1 MTGPGSPA
9 GRMERGPTL
18 LFVSTVPPLIRN
30 FYLPYAAH
38 FRGRGWRVLLAAR
51 DARHDATLRAAFDEV
66 VDLPVSRSTL
76 DWRNYT
82 QAFVAIRRLLLAG
95 PDIVHAHSPIA
106 ALLVRLAVAT
116 VPRARRPAV
125 VYTVHGFHF
134 HHRGL
139 RVTNAIFRTAER
151 LAGRWTDRLIVMND
165 EDERSA
171 RSGHFVAE
179 DRLVR
184 MPGVGIDAE
193 HYPRSA
199 IQPGATE
206 AALAVIAAAGRPVF
220 VVVGELHRRKRH
232 EDVVRALSAMRHRD
246 AMLVLL
252 GDGRRRPALEALVR
266 RLKLGD
272 RVRFLGFVEDIRP
285 YVAWANAVVLASLRE
300 GLPRAVMEAMAL
312 QVPVIVSASRGNV
325 DLVDSTCGFVVP
337 FGSVA
342 GLAGAMDQV
351 LDDPLTAATL
361 GRRGRERIVSGYG
374 LAEMIARHDSLYGEL
389 LEERSWG
396 SAILTNQ

>member
-1 MTGPGSPA
+1 L
-9 GRMERGPTL
+9 EHGPTL

-38 FRGRGWRVLLAAR
+38 FRARGWRVLLAAR
-51 DARHDATLRAAFDEV
+51 DARRDPALRAAFDEV

-82 QAFVAIRRLLLAG
+82 QAFVAIRRLLLEG

-139 RVTNAIFRTAER
+139 RVTNAIFRTAEW

-179 DRLVR
+179 GRLAR
-184 MPGVGIDAE
+184 MPGVGIDAGQ
-193 HYPRSA
+193 YSRAA
-199 IQPGATE
+199 IPPAATE

-220 VVVGELHRRKRH
+220 VVVGELHPRKRH
-232 EDVVRALSAMRHRD
+232 EDVVRALAAMRHRD
-246 AMLVLL
+246 SMLVLL
-252 GDGRRRPALEALVR
+252 GDGRRRPALEALVS
-266 RLKLGD
+266 RLRVGD

-285 YVAWANAVVLASLRE
+285 YVVLANAVILASLRE
-300 GLPRAVMEAMAL
+300 GLPRAIMEAMAL
-312 QVPVIVSASRGNV
+312 EVPVIVSASRGNV
-325 DLVDSTCGFVVP
+325 DLVDSSCGFVVP
-337 FGSVA
+337 LGSVA
-342 GLAGAMDQV
+342 GLASAMDHV
-351 LDDPLTAATL
+351 VDDPSTAAVL
-361 GRRGRERIVSGYG
+361 GRRGRERIVAGYG
-374 LAEMIARHDSLYGEL
+374 LAEVIARHESLYAEV
-389 LEERSWG
+389 LEERSRRRVG
-396 SAILTNQ
+396 T

>member
-1 MTGPGSPA
+1 VTGPGSPA
-9 GRMERGPTL
+9 GRMERDPTL

-38 FRGRGWRVLLAAR
+38 YRARGWRVLLAAR
-51 DARHDATLRAAFDEV
+51 DARHDPTLRAAFDEV

-82 QAFVAIRRLLLAG
+82 HAFVAIRRLLLAG

-116 VPRARRPAV
+116 VPRGRRPAV

-171 RSGHFVAE
+171 QSGRFVPE
-179 DRLVR
+179 GRLVR
-184 MPGVGIDAE
+184 MPGVGIDAG
-193 HYPRSA
+193 YYARSA
-199 IQPGATE
+199 IPRAPSE
-206 AALAVIAAAGRPVF
+206 AALAIVAAAGRPVF
-220 VVVGELHRRKRH
+220 VVVGELHPRKRH
-232 EDVVRALSAMRHRD
+232 EDVVRALAAMRHRD
-246 AMLVLL
+246 ALLVLL
-252 GDGRRRPALEALVR
+252 GDGDRRPALEALVS
-266 RLKLGD
+266 RLNVRD
-272 RVRFLGFVEDIRP
+272 RVRFLGFVDDIRP
-285 YVAWANAVVLASLRE
+285 YVALANAVILASLRE
-300 GLPRAVMEAMAL
+300 GLPRAIMEAMAL
-312 QVPVIVSASRGNV
+312 EVPVIVSASRGNV

-337 FGSVA
+337 LGSVA

-351 LDDPLTAATL
+351 VDDPSTATTL

-374 LAEMIARHDSLYGEL
+374 LAEVIARHDSLYEEL
-389 LEERSWG
+389 LEERSLP
-396 SAILTNQ
+396 SAILSNQ